1 MYDLWFENLEQGG
14 LDQAVPFF
22 EKIIRE
28 IDVNNTGP
36 LAWYRQ
42 VADDYLSD
50 LKLLKANTMS
60 ITPTTAS
67 QCKTTI
73 EELDR
78 ISSRLKTRGRAKF
91 NTRSRQAEIKQQQNY
106 LEKLQG
112 GNK

>member
-1 MYDLWFENLEQGG
+1 LKNWEQGG

-22 EKIIRE
+22 DNIIRK
-28 IDVNNTGP
+28 IDANHNGP

-50 LKLLKANTMS
+50 LKLLKSNTMT
-60 ITPTTAS
+60 ITPSTAS

-91 NTRSRQAEIKQQQNY
+91 NTRSRQGEIRQQEKY
-106 LEKLQG
+106 LEKSLSG
-112 GNK
+112 R